1 MRARFIAPLLLLAAF
16 AASPAAAQ
24 LPGRYQLVSINGQPL
39 PVASSAYRGVTVT
52 RALFWFEEDGRYNMA
67 MSGDTE
73 SEGPAR
79 QHAAGA
85 YVVVADSVRLMRE
98 FGEGTFA
105 RYRWVRQGDTL
116 HLYDAEENAYRLL
129 RDNAAAASEP
139 WSPGTWTAIQ
149 LNGRDMPAPWFTD
162 PESTM
167 TEVTF
172 IFTAGGRATLRLRG
186 GTPGDPD
193 EDVDTFRY
201 RVAGDRILFLDERD
215 GEVDDA
221 VVWSLRNGIL
231 QLTDDRGNVYTL
243 TRRPGRQG
251 P

>member
-1 MRARFIAPLLLLAAF
+1 
-16 AASPAAAQ
+16 
-24 LPGRYQLVSINGQPL
+24 LVSINGQAL
-39 PVASSAYRGVTVT
+39 PVASPTYRWVTVT

-79 QHAAGA
+79 QHSAGA
-85 YVVVADSVRLMRE
+85 YVVVRDSVRLMRE

-105 RYRWVRQGDTL
+105 RYRWVRLGDTL
-116 HLYDAEENAYRLL
+116 HLYDEEENVYRLL

-139 WSPGTWTAIQ
+139 WSPGTWTAVQ
-149 LNGRDMPAPWFTD
+149 LNGHDMPAPWPAE
-162 PESTM
+162 PEVTM

-172 IFTAGGRATLRLRG
+172 IFTAGGRATVRLRG

-193 EDVDTFRY
+193 VDVDTHWY
-201 RVAGDRILFLDERD
+201 QVAGDKILFRDERD
-215 GEVDDA
+215 GEVDDEL
-221 VVWSLRNGIL
+221 VWSLRNGTL

-243 TRRPGRQG
+243 TRRSRRQG